1 MLEELYAMCEAEY
14 VALFDAS
21 KEALFMRAMLVFL
34 HPQLIGVKTDVFGD
48 GEGAKAMAQNPRSAS
63 KKKHINVKLY
73 FIREMICAGEIYV
86 LHVETTEQHTL
97 SMSSIAVQNNP

>member
-34 HPQLIGVKTDVFGD
+34 QPQLIGVITDVFGD

-86 LHVETTEQHTL
+86 LQARGNDGTTYTINIL
-97 SMSSIAVQNNP
+97 YSGPK